1 MHGVGHSRPVPQS
14 IQTRA
19 MNRSDHVHHDP
30 GPVLGAYL
38 QWSSRGGPGRA
49 RAEQVATSDEEDQA
63 ESERAGEEPPA
74 RRGEGDQHVLHPAD
88 ATLTGGCRERVETG
102 TAKDVTLPPPATYR
116 RCVSAVPTSWPTRRG
131 LREERSFVSVAEEHL
146 DDVYRYLL
154 YMTGNPHTA
163 EDLAAETFER
173 ALRRWRRFD
182 PRRASART
190 WLCQLA
196 RSTALDHFRAEQ
208 RRRKRDES
216 YAREI
221 PALDEPVFGDGLSPA
236 LDAAVRSLSAGE
248 REVVVLRVV
257 LELDGDTTARVLG
270 IRPTAVSTRLS
281 RALQK
286 LEERMVSDVR
296 G

>member
-1 MHGVGHSRPVPQS
+1 M
-14 IQTRA
+14 
-19 MNRSDHVHHDP
+19 
-30 GPVLGAYL
+30 
-38 QWSSRGGPGRA
+38 
-49 RAEQVATSDEEDQA
+49 
-63 ESERAGEEPPA
+63 
-74 RRGEGDQHVLHPAD
+74 
-88 ATLTGGCRERVETG
+88 
-102 TAKDVTLPPPATYR
+102 
-116 RCVSAVPTSWPTRRG
+116 
-131 LREERSFVSVAEEHL
+131 AEEHL

-154 YMTGNPHTA
+154 YMTRNPHLA

-208 RRRKRDES
+208 RRRRRDDS
-216 YAREI
+216 YTAEELQT
-221 PALDEPVFGDGLSPA
+221 AEPVFGEGLSLA
-236 LDAAVRSLSAGE
+236 LDAAVRSLSAAE
-248 REVVVLRVV
+248 REIVVLRVV
-257 LELDGDTTARVLG
+257 LELDGEATARVLG
-270 IRPTAVSTRLS
+270 IKPTAVSTRLS

>member
-1 MHGVGHSRPVPQS
+1 M
-14 IQTRA
+14 
-19 MNRSDHVHHDP
+19 
-30 GPVLGAYL
+30 
-38 QWSSRGGPGRA
+38 
-49 RAEQVATSDEEDQA
+49 
-63 ESERAGEEPPA
+63 
-74 RRGEGDQHVLHPAD
+74 
-88 ATLTGGCRERVETG
+88 
-102 TAKDVTLPPPATYR
+102 
-116 RCVSAVPTSWPTRRG
+116 PTSWPTRR
-131 LREERSFVSVAEEHL
+131 RAIRDERTFAGAAEEHL

-196 RSTALDHFRAEQ
+196 RSTALDHFRAE
-208 RRRKRDES
+208 RRRKH
-216 YAREI
+216 RENSFSVDL
-221 PALDEPVFGDGLSPA
+221 PTSEEPVFGEGLSPEIE
-236 LDAAVRSLSAGE
+236 AAVRSLSAAE

-257 LELDGDTTARVLG
+257 LELDGETTASVLG

-286 LEERMVSDVR
+286 LEERMVSDDR